1 MDSIIK
7 KADVLVEALP
17 YIKQFQNKIF
27 IIKCGGSI
35 LADEEMRASILED
48 VTLLNYVG
56 VNPVIVH
63 GGGPAINDSLSLL
76 DKKSE
81 FIDGLRVTDEE
92 TMNVVEMVLAG
103 KINKDIVGGL
113 NNKGGRAVGI
123 SGKDGGLINSSKLVL
138 PDSDGDLG
146 FVGEVESINPA
157 LIDRLITSGYIPVVA
172 PIGSN
177 EKGESFNINADTVAG
192 RMALA
197 LEAEKLIFLTDVD
210 GIREQH
216 DEEESRVSSLSIGEA
231 REWIEKKKIQ
241 GGMIPKVKACISAV
255 AAGVNRTHILNGLIT
270 HALLLEIYTDSGVG
284 TMIKREVN

>member
-1 MDSIIK
+1 MDSIIQ

-17 YIKQFQNKIF
+17 YIKQFQNRIF

-35 LADEEMRASILED
+35 LADKEMRASILED

-63 GGGPAINDSLSLL
+63 GGGPAINDSLDLL
-76 DKKSE
+76 DKKSK
-81 FIDGLRVTDEE
+81 FIEGLRVTDEQ
-92 TMNVVEMVLAG
+92 TMEVVEMVLAG
-103 KINKDIVGGL
+103 KVNKDIVGGL
-113 NNKGGRAVGI
+113 NEKGGKAVGI
-123 SGKDGGLINSSKLVL
+123 SGKDGGLINSRKLVL

-146 FVGEVESINPA
+146 FVGEVDSIDPA
-157 LIDRLITSGYIPVVA
+157 IINRLLASDYIPVVA

-177 EKGESFNINADTVAG
+177 SRGESFNINADTVAG
-192 RMALA
+192 RLALA
-197 LEAEKLIFLTDVD
+197 LEAEKLIFLSDVD

-216 DEEESRVSSLSIGEA
+216 DEEESRVSSLSIREA
-231 REWIEKKKIQ
+231 EDWIERGKIQ
-241 GGMIPKVKACISAV
+241 GGMIPKVKACIAAV
-255 AAGVNRTHILNGLIT
+255 SAGVNRTHILNGFTT